1 MTATEILTQLQE
13 IFCDT
18 LDIANIALEQTTTSD
33 DIEEWDSLSHI
44 QLVVAIEKYFGVKF
58 TSEEILEWQNVG
70 DMVKN
75 IEEKKS

>member
-1 MTATEILTQLQE
+1 MTTTEILTQLRE
-13 IFCDT
+13 IFCDV
-18 LDIANIALEQTTTSD
+18 LDIANLALTQATTSA

-44 QLVVAIEKYFGVKF
+44 QLVVAIEKHFGIKF

-75 IEEKKS
+75 IEEKL